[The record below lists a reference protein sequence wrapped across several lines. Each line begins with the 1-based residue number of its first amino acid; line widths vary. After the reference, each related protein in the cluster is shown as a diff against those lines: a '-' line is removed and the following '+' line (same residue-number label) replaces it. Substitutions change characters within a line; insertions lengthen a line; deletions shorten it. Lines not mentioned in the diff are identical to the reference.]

1 MLLNYFLAQ
10 KLAESYMKELLGEAE
25 DRRIVMQSLSRP
37 TGKARRRMLWA
48 WRLGGIGAVG
58 LVAWGLVAALQG
70 AG

>member
-10 KLAESYMKELLGEAE
+10 KLAESRMRELLGEAE
-25 DRRIVMQSLSRP
+25 GRRIAAQSLSRP
-37 TGKARRRMLWA
+37 TGKARRWRLWA